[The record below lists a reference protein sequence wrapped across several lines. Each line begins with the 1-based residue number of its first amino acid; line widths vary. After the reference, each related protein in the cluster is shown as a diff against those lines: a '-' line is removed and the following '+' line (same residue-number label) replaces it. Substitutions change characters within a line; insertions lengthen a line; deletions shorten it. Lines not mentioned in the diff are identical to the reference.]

1 MPGPLEGMRVLDL
14 TRLVS
19 GGLFGMLLADA
30 GAEVAKVEVPG
41 RGDTL
46 RAWSPAW
53 WKVYGRG
60 KKSVTLDLGRPEGQE
75 VLRALAARADL
86 LAENFF
92 AGKLE
97 SWGLS
102 PEALLALNPRL
113 VILRISGWGQAGPY
127 RERPGFGTMVEGM
140 TGFAAMNGFPD
151 QPPLLPPFPLA
162 DMTAALYG
170 VAAAMFAL
178 YKRDARGGGAGQVID
193 LALHEPL
200 FSILGPLAAD
210 FLLHGQKRPR
220 TGNRSLTSAPRNC
233 YPTRDGRWVAVSAS
247 TQPMAERIFRAIGR
261 ADLIA
266 DPRFADNAARLAHV
280 EALDALLA
288 GEIAARTC
296 EENLRRF
303 EAGGVTASPIYD
315 IEDVLA
321 DPHFQARG
329 LIRHVPD
336 PDFGSVPM
344 HGAFPRMSATP
355 LDIRWAGPALGA
367 HTEEVLAAWA
377 GLPPERISQLR
388 RLKVV

>member
-1 MPGPLEGMRVLDL
+1 MPGPLDGVRVLDL

-30 GAEVAKVEVPG
+30 GAEVAKVEAPG

-46 RAWSPAW
+46 RTWSPVW

-75 VLRALAARADL
+75 LLRRLAAGADL

-102 PEALLALNPRL
+102 PEALLRVNPRL

-127 RERPGFGTMVEGM
+127 RDRPGFGTMVEGM
-140 TGFAAMNGFPD
+140 SGFAAMNGTPD
-151 QPPLLPPFPLA
+151 SPPLLPPFPMA
-162 DMTAALYG
+162 DMVAALYG
-170 VAAAMFAL
+170 VSSAMFAL
-178 YKRDARGGGAGQVID
+178 YNRDARGGAGQVID

-200 FSILGPLAAD
+200 FSVLGPLAAD
-210 FLLHGQKRPR
+210 FLLHGKKRPR
-220 TGNRSLTSAPRNC
+220 TGNRSLTSAPRNL
-233 YPTRDGRWVAVSAS
+233 YPTRDGRWVAISAS
-247 TQPMAERIFRAIGR
+247 TQPMAERLFRAIGR
-261 ADLIA
+261 EDLIA
-266 DPRFADNAARLAHV
+266 DPRFKDNAARVANV
-280 EALDALLA
+280 EALDGILA
-288 GEIAARTC
+288 GEIAARAFG
-296 EENLRRF
+296 ENMRRF
-303 EAGGVTASPIYD
+303 EAGGVTASPVYD

-321 DPHFQARG
+321 DPHFRARE

-336 PDFGSVPM
+336 PDLGSVPM
-344 HGAFPRMSATP
+344 HGAFPRMSGTP

-377 GLPPERISQLR
+377 GLPPERVEELR
-388 RLKVV
+388 QLKVV